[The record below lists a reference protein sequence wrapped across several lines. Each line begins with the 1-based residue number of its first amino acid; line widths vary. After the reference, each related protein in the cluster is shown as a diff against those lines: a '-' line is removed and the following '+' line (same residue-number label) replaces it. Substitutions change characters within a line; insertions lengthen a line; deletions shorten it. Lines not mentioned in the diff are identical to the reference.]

1 MPLLGLCVYE
11 WAMAEDQGELIEGL
25 RRREPEALAAAYDRY
40 GQVVY
45 SLFLRITRDQSAAE
59 DLVQELFMRVWNN
72 ARHFD
77 AAKGSFGVWIL
88 SIARHMAIDHV
99 RSAQSRFASRLRPLE
114 DAERVHSKTEGTQ
127 ESILDHVRTISAA
140 FSYLN
145 FNQKRVLELAYYEGF
160 SQTEI
165 AERLNEPLGTVKSW
179 MRSGLGRLRAAVQ
192 GGGVK

>member
-1 MPLLGLCVYE
+1 MV
-11 WAMAEDQGELIEGL
+11 EDQRELVEGL
-25 RRREPEALAAAYDRY
+25 QKRDPKALAAAYDRY

-45 SLFLRITRDQSAAE
+45 SLFLRITRDQSVAE
-59 DLVQELFMRVWNN
+59 DLVQELFMRAWNN
-72 ARHFD
+72 VHHFD
-77 AAKGSFGVWIL
+77 SAKGSFGVWLL

-99 RSAQSRFASRLRPLE
+99 RSAQSRFATRLRPLE
-114 DAERVHSKTEGTQ
+114 DAERVYSSGDRSKPDV
-127 ESILDHVRTISAA
+127 ILDQVRTVNAA

-165 AERLNEPLGTVKSW
+165 AEKLNEPLGTVKSW
-179 MRSGLGRLRAAVQ
+179 MRSGLSKLRTAVA

>member
-1 MPLLGLCVYE
+1 MP
-11 WAMAEDQGELIEGL
+11 EDPGELIQGL
-25 RRREPEALAAAYDRY
+25 QQRDPAALATAYDRY

-59 DLVQELFMRVWNN
+59 DLVQELFIRVWNN
-72 ARHFD
+72 VRHFD

-99 RSAQSRFASRLRPLE
+99 RSAQSRFATKLRPLE
-114 DAERVHSKTEGTQ
+114 DAERVRSNAEGSTQ
-127 ESILDHVRTISAA
+127 ESILDQIRTVSAA

-179 MRSGLGRLRAAVQ
+179 MRSGLSKLRTAVN

>member
-1 MPLLGLCVYE
+1 MG
-11 WAMAEDQGELIEGL
+11 EDQGELVEAL
-25 RRREPEALAAAYDRY
+25 QKRDPAALAAAYDKY

-45 SLFLRITRDQSAAE
+45 SLFLRITRDQSVAE
-59 DLVQELFMRVWNN
+59 DLVQELFLRIWNN
-72 ARHFD
+72 VHHFNP
-77 AAKGSFGVWIL
+77 AKGSLGVWIL

-99 RSAQSRFASRLRPLE
+99 RSAQARFSNKLRPIE
-114 DAERVHSKTEGTQ
+114 DAEWVRSVPNGETQ
-127 ESILDHVRTISAA
+127 ESILDQVRTVRSA

-179 MRSGLGRLRAAVQ
+179 MRSGLVRLRSAVK
-192 GGGVK
+192 GGEVK